1 MRKQSA
7 ESPVVHQSDQRLT
20 HTLARMRRTPKGD
33 SRKVMH
39 YTNHQSTPVFSSD
52 GQPPAPTTRSMSA
65 RNPWYSNTPDNSP
78 HETNKAA
85 GAQNTGGLCHAEN
98 SHAPALTDR
107 PYVG

>member
-33 SRKVMH
+33 SRKVMY

-52 GQPPAPTTRSMSA
+52 GKPPAPTTRSMSERDERA
-65 RNPWYSNTPDNSP
+65 RRHPEYRR
-78 HETNKAA
+78 
-85 GAQNTGGLCHAEN
+85 
-98 SHAPALTDR
+98 ALSCDT
-107 PYVG
+107 